1 MIFFLLLELRVC
13 VCVLGVDL
21 VVALML
27 TNSACSIF
35 FNLDTYCLLEVV
47 WSCIV
52 AKIQDRL

>member
-1 MIFFLLLELRVC
+1 MIFFLLLEMRVC

-35 FNLDTYCLLEVV
+35 L
-47 WSCIV
+47 I
-52 AKIQDRL
+52 